1 MVSVKHHQEGC
12 VESKVEANTEPTGT
26 VELVGKGEVK
36 LGLQVARLASRLKVK
51 QTRIAQDC
59 EISRISVNR
68 FFRGRSEIRAT
79 DLVNVLKVLGID
91 LQKEIENRLQGSSPY

>member
-1 MVSVKHHQEGC
+1 M
-12 VESKVEANTEPTGT
+12 EAQSNEQDQIGPR
-26 VELVGKGEVK
+26 
-36 LGLQVARLASRLKVK
+36 VAKLASRMKVK

-91 LQKEIENRLQGSSPY
+91 LESEIQKRLTPPAGNGY

>member
-1 MVSVKHHQEGC
+1 MVRHLLLFLYRRRAVSGKHQLKGG
-12 VESKVEANTEPTGT
+12 KMNAKTEEETQIGPR
-26 VELVGKGEVK
+26 
-36 LGLQVARLASRLKVK
+36 VAQLASRMKVK

-91 LQKEIENRLQGSSPY
+91 LEHEINKRLQPPSGV

>member
-1 MVSVKHHQEGC
+1 MNAPLGRGKMD
-12 VESKVEANTEPTGT
+12 EA
-26 VELVGKGEVK
+26 K
-36 LGLQVARLASRLKVK
+36 LGQQVALLANRMKVK

-91 LQKEIENRLQGSSPY
+91 LKEEIERRLQPTQV

>member
-1 MVSVKHHQEGC
+1 MEEFKQELRQDQEQIGLR
-12 VESKVEANTEPTGT
+12 VAQLAN
-26 VELVGKGEVK
+26 
-36 LGLQVARLASRLKVK
+36 RLKVK

-68 FFRGRSEIRAT
+68 FFRGRSEIRAS

-91 LQKEIENRLQGSSPY
+91 LQQEIDKRLQPPTTTTF

>member
-1 MVSVKHHQEGC
+1 MGME
-12 VESKVEANTEPTGT
+12 ESQIGPRVAQLAN
-26 VELVGKGEVK
+26 
-36 LGLQVARLASRLKVK
+36 RMKVK

-68 FFRGRSEIRAT
+68 FFRGRSEIRAS

-91 LQKEIENRLQGSSPY
+91 LETEINKRLQPPGL

>member
-1 MVSVKHHQEGC
+1 MET
-12 VESKVEANTEPTGT
+12 N
-26 VELVGKGEVK
+26 K
-36 LGLQVARLASRLKVK
+36 LGQQVAQLATQLKVK

-68 FFRGRSEIRAT
+68 FFRGRSEIRAS

-91 LQKEIENRLQGSSPY
+91 LEQEIERRLQPPT

>member
-1 MVSVKHHQEGC
+1 MEDIEDTTIG
-12 VESKVEANTEPTGT
+12 PR
-26 VELVGKGEVK
+26 
-36 LGLQVARLASRLKVK
+36 VAQLASRLKVK

-79 DLVNVLKVLGID
+79 DLVNVLKVLGIN
-91 LQKEIENRLQGSSPY
+91 LEEEIEKRLQPGQTTVLFDKLLKG

>member
-1 MVSVKHHQEGC
+1 MAIALFGYR
-12 VESKVEANTEPTGT
+12 SKAGVFMA
-26 VELVGKGEVK
+26 LAGKGKTMESNK
-36 LGLQVARLASRLKVK
+36 LGQQVAQLATQLKVK

-91 LQKEIENRLQGSSPY
+91 LQSEIERRLSPPQA

>member
-1 MVSVKHHQEGC
+1 MEETQETKEMKDLGP
-12 VESKVEANTEPTGT
+12 KVAQLAN
-26 VELVGKGEVK
+26 K
-36 LGLQVARLASRLKVK
+36 LKVK
-51 QTRIAQDC
+51 QTRIANAC

-91 LQKEIENRLQGSSPY
+91 LSAEIDRKMSPL

>member
-1 MVSVKHHQEGC
+1 ME
-12 VESKVEANTEPTGT
+12 EA
-26 VELVGKGEVK
+26 K
-36 LGLQVARLASRLKVK
+36 LGQQVALLANRMKVK

-59 EISRISVNR
+59 EISRFSVNR

-91 LQKEIENRLQGSSPY
+91 LKEEIERRLQPSEL

>member
-1 MVSVKHHQEGC
+1 MNDETIG
-12 VESKVEANTEPTGT
+12 PR
-26 VELVGKGEVK
+26 
-36 LGLQVARLASRLKVK
+36 VAQLATRMKVK

-68 FFRGRSEIRAT
+68 FFRGRSEIRAS

-91 LQKEIENRLQGSSPY
+91 LEQEIQRRLVPPGY

>member
-1 MVSVKHHQEGC
+1 MEETTTIIQETTEQQIGLR
-12 VESKVEANTEPTGT
+12 VAQLAN
-26 VELVGKGEVK
+26 
-36 LGLQVARLASRLKVK
+36 RMKVK

-68 FFRGRSEIRAT
+68 FFRGRSEIRAS

-91 LQKEIENRLQGSSPY
+91 LQQEIDKRLKPPTF

>member
-1 MVSVKHHQEGC
+1 MDDIALIG
-12 VESKVEANTEPTGT
+12 PR
-26 VELVGKGEVK
+26 
-36 LGLQVARLASRLKVK
+36 VAELASRMKVK
-51 QTRIAQDC
+51 QTRIAHDC

-91 LQKEIENRLQGSSPY
+91 LEQEISRRLSPTGTDGNY

>member
-1 MVSVKHHQEGC
+1 MEETTTMIQETTEQQIGLR
-12 VESKVEANTEPTGT
+12 VAQLAN
-26 VELVGKGEVK
+26 
-36 LGLQVARLASRLKVK
+36 RMKVK

-68 FFRGRSEIRAT
+68 FFRGRSEIRAS

-91 LQKEIENRLQGSSPY
+91 LQQEIDNRLKPPTF

>member
-1 MVSVKHHQEGC
+1 MEENLEKELGHQEDLIG
-12 VESKVEANTEPTGT
+12 P
-26 VELVGKGEVK
+26 
-36 LGLQVARLASRLKVK
+36 QVAQLATRLKVK

-91 LQKEIENRLQGSSPY
+91 LEHEIQRRLQPPQY

>member
-1 MVSVKHHQEGC
+1 MQDEV
-12 VESKVEANTEPTGT
+12 TGN
-26 VELVGKGEVK
+26 EEDLIGP
-36 LGLQVARLASRLKVK
+36 QVAQLANRLKVK

-91 LQKEIENRLQGSSPY
+91 LELEIQRRLQPPPQF

>member
-1 MVSVKHHQEGC
+1 MQDQVNQGQLEEDTIGPRVAQL
-12 VESKVEANTEPTGT
+12 AN
-26 VELVGKGEVK
+26 
-36 LGLQVARLASRLKVK
+36 RMKVK

-91 LQKEIENRLQGSSPY
+91 LEQEIQKKLHLG

>member
-1 MVSVKHHQEGC
+1 MED
-12 VESKVEANTEPTGT
+12 A
-26 VELVGKGEVK
+26 K
-36 LGLQVARLASRLKVK
+36 LGPQVAQLANRLKVK

-68 FFRGRSEIRAT
+68 FFRGRSEIRAS

-91 LQKEIENRLQGSSPY
+91 LEQEIERRLAPPTTTAL

>member
-1 MVSVKHHQEGC
+1 MDQTQLAGSL
-12 VESKVEANTEPTGT
+12 EAQD
-26 VELVGKGEVK
+26 KQI
-36 LGLQVARLASRLKVK
+36 GLRVAQLANRMKVK

-68 FFRGRSEIRAT
+68 FFRGRSEIRAS

-91 LQKEIENRLQGSSPY
+91 LQQEIEKRLQPPTY

>member
-1 MVSVKHHQEGC
+1 MEGMNGA
-12 VESKVEANTEPTGT
+12 SNEATEQQI
-26 VELVGKGEVK
+26 
-36 LGLQVARLASRLKVK
+36 GLRVAQLANRLKVK

-68 FFRGRSEIRAT
+68 FFRGRSEIRAS

-91 LQKEIENRLQGSSPY
+91 LQQEIDKRLQPPTY

>member
-1 MVSVKHHQEGC
+1 MQEAQLIDFSSEGPD
-12 VESKVEANTEPTGT
+12 SDTKF
-26 VELVGKGEVK
+26 
-36 LGLQVARLASRLKVK
+36 GLQVAQLASRMKVK
-51 QTRIAQDC
+51 QTRIAKDC

-91 LQKEIENRLQGSSPY
+91 LEQEIERRLKPNLY

>member
-1 MVSVKHHQEGC
+1 MEETTTINQETTEQQIGLR
-12 VESKVEANTEPTGT
+12 VAQLAN
-26 VELVGKGEVK
+26 
-36 LGLQVARLASRLKVK
+36 RMKVK

-68 FFRGRSEIRAT
+68 FFRGRSEIRAS

-91 LQKEIENRLQGSSPY
+91 LQQEIDKRLKPPTF

>member
-1 MVSVKHHQEGC
+1 MNE
-12 VESKVEANTEPTGT
+12 T
-26 VELVGKGEVK
+26 K
-36 LGLQVARLASRLKVK
+36 LGLQVAQLASRLKVK

-91 LQKEIENRLQGSSPY
+91 LEQEIERRLRPPTQSDL

>member
-1 MVSVKHHQEGC
+1 MQEEENDAIGPR
-12 VESKVEANTEPTGT
+12 VAQLAN
-26 VELVGKGEVK
+26 
-36 LGLQVARLASRLKVK
+36 RMKVK

-91 LQKEIENRLQGSSPY
+91 LEHEIQRRLTPNIHNP

>member
-1 MVSVKHHQEGC
+1 MEGMNAVS
-12 VESKVEANTEPTGT
+12 SEATE
-26 VELVGKGEVK
+26 LQI
-36 LGLQVARLASRLKVK
+36 GLRVAQLANRLKVK

-68 FFRGRSEIRAT
+68 FFRGRSEIRAS

-91 LQKEIENRLQGSSPY
+91 LQQEIDKRLQPPANY

>member
-1 MVSVKHHQEGC
+1 MD
-12 VESKVEANTEPTGT
+12 ESLIGPR
-26 VELVGKGEVK
+26 
-36 LGLQVARLASRLKVK
+36 VAELASRLKVK

-91 LQKEIENRLQGSSPY
+91 LEQEIERRLQPPATTTY

>member
-1 MVSVKHHQEGC
+1 MNE
-12 VESKVEANTEPTGT
+12 T
-26 VELVGKGEVK
+26 K
-36 LGLQVARLASRLKVK
+36 LGLQVAQLASRLKVK

-68 FFRGRSEIRAT
+68 FFRGRSEIRAS

-91 LQKEIENRLQGSSPY
+91 LEQEIERRLQPPTQTEL

>member
-1 MVSVKHHQEGC
+1 MQAQETIHLTEENELETIGPR
-12 VESKVEANTEPTGT
+12 VAQLAN
-26 VELVGKGEVK
+26 
-36 LGLQVARLASRLKVK
+36 RMKVK

-91 LQKEIENRLQGSSPY
+91 LEQEIQRRLNVNGI

>member
-1 MVSVKHHQEGC
+1 MNE
-12 VESKVEANTEPTGT
+12 N
-26 VELVGKGEVK
+26 EVVDK
-36 LGLQVARLASRLKVK
+36 AIGPQVAQLANRLKVK

-68 FFRGRSEIRAT
+68 FFRGRSEIRAS

-91 LQKEIENRLQGSSPY
+91 LEEEIERRLQPAQLAR

>member
-1 MVSVKHHQEGC
+1 MEETK
-12 VESKVEANTEPTGT
+12 K
-26 VELVGKGEVK
+26 ELNMKDIGP
-36 LGLQVARLASRLKVK
+36 QVAQLANRMKVK

-68 FFRGRSEIRAT
+68 FFRGRSEIRAS

-91 LQKEIENRLQGSSPY
+91 LQQEIDKRLTPPTQY

>member
-1 MVSVKHHQEGC
+1 MNEEEKAIG
-12 VESKVEANTEPTGT
+12 P
-26 VELVGKGEVK
+26 
-36 LGLQVARLASRLKVK
+36 QVAQLANRLKVK

-68 FFRGRSEIRAT
+68 FFRGRSEIRAS

-91 LQKEIENRLQGSSPY
+91 LEQEIERRLQPAQIVR

>member
-1 MVSVKHHQEGC
+1 MQDQLDR
-12 VESKVEANTEPTGT
+12 TEETIGPR
-26 VELVGKGEVK
+26 
-36 LGLQVARLASRLKVK
+36 VAQLASRMKVK

-91 LQKEIENRLQGSSPY
+91 LEQEIQKRLHLGL

>member
-1 MVSVKHHQEGC
+1 MNENEMVDKAIG
-12 VESKVEANTEPTGT
+12 P
-26 VELVGKGEVK
+26 
-36 LGLQVARLASRLKVK
+36 QVAQLANRLKVK

-68 FFRGRSEIRAT
+68 FFRGRSEIRAS

-91 LQKEIENRLQGSSPY
+91 LEEEIERRLQPAQLAR

>member
-1 MVSVKHHQEGC
+1 MSETQIG
-12 VESKVEANTEPTGT
+12 P
-26 VELVGKGEVK
+26 
-36 LGLQVARLASRLKVK
+36 QVAQLANRLKVR

-68 FFRGRSEIRAT
+68 FFRGRSEIRAS

-91 LQKEIENRLQGSSPY
+91 LQQEIERRMTPSPAPPKAY

>member
-1 MVSVKHHQEGC
+1 M
-12 VESKVEANTEPTGT
+12 EASNETGQTETDSQI
-26 VELVGKGEVK
+26 
-36 LGLQVARLASRLKVK
+36 GLRVAQLAHRLKVK

-91 LQKEIENRLQGSSPY
+91 LESEIDKRLQPPANY